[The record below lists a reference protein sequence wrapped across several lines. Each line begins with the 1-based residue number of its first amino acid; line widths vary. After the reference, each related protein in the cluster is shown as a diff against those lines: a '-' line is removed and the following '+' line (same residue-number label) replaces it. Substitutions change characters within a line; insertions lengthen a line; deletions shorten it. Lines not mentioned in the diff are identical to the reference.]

1 MVIELA
7 FYSDNWS
14 LNPAKVYIFSV
25 KLLMKR
31 TKKEPGFDPI
41 LIKKTTLNNGRQNN
55 NNKTTTTST
64 LNIKLFLKPD

>member
-41 LIKKTTLNNGRQNN
+41 LIKKTTFVIAPQQQHTRQHR
-55 NNKTTTTST
+55 
-64 LNIKLFLKPD
+64 